1 MKTAVV
7 ICPGRGTYNKTELGY
22 LHRHFPAPE
31 LLAEFDAER
40 RVQGQASI
48 LELDAAEQFSMTR
61 HTRGDNASALI
72 FASSLGDFL
81 SIDRETIDI
90 VAVTGNS
97 MGWYTALAC
106 SGALLSGDGFR
117 VANTMGALMQASL
130 IGGQLV
136 YPFTD
141 DEWRARPERRAELL
155 RLVRDIAA
163 ATGSELHVSIELGG
177 MLVLAGNEA
186 GLSAFEASVDRIQQR
201 FPLRLGNHAAFHT
214 PLMAPVSAQGQALL
228 PPSLFRDPDIPIID
242 GRGAV
247 WWPKASDP
255 AELHAYTLGTQ
266 VVETY
271 DFTRAIT
278 VAAGEF
284 APDHFIVLG
293 PGNSLGGAVAQSLIQ
308 GGWLSMASKAD
319 FIAAQQSRNLLVSM
333 GLPEQRSSACPV

>member
-7 ICPGRGTYNKTELGY
+7 ISPGRGTYNKAELGY
-22 LHRHFPAPE
+22 LRRHFPAPE
-31 LLAEFDAER
+31 LLARFDAER
-40 RVQGQASI
+40 EAQGQAAI
-48 LELDAAEQFSMTR
+48 MELDAAERFSMAT

-106 SGALLSGDGFR
+106 SGALSPGDGFR
-117 VANTMGALMQASL
+117 VANTMGSLMHAAM

-141 DEWRARPERRAELL
+141 EEWRARPERRADLL
-155 RLVRDIAA
+155 KLVRDIAA
-163 ATGSELHVSIELGG
+163 ADGHDLYVSIELGG

-186 GLSAFEASVDRIQQR
+186 GLSAFEASVDRVQQR

-214 PLMAPVSAQGQALL
+214 PLMAPVSAKGQTLL
-228 PPSLFRDPDIPIID
+228 PPSLFRDPDIPMID
-242 GRGAV
+242 GRGAI
-247 WWPKASDP
+247 WWPGACDP
-255 AELHAYTLGTQ
+255 ADLHAYTLGTQ

-278 VAAGEF
+278 IAAREF
-284 APDHFIVLG
+284 APDHFILLG
-293 PGNSLGGAVAQSLIQ
+293 PGNGLGGTVAQSLIQ
-308 GGWLSMASKAD
+308 GRWSNMESKAD
-319 FIAAQQSRNLLVSM
+319 FIATQKIRDMIISM
-333 GLPEQRSSACPV
+333 GLPEQRSLVL